1 MKTKYTISLIAA
13 VAVLTPLA
21 FGDFITSKEQ
31 EIFPTRS
38 IAADF
43 QPDPECLAAVQRG
56 EAHASDCEEAVETE
70 EAVESDNVQTVQ
82 AQKDEALQDETQ
94 VVEARK
100 DEAQKDETQVVEARK
115 DETQKDEEVAQTA
128 SSQNL
133 REPTSPEEFQDDVN
147 QVCTDEVG
155 ICHIQEE
162 EIQSIDNSVD
172 AAAED
177 VVVQEDTEEIAQSI
191 VAETSDQE
199 VAADEVTEEVK
210 EDDVA
215 EVAADEVTEEV
226 KEDNVAEVAVDEVEE
241 YADKD
246 TSNYDAKINELQ
258 QIACQQNEQIEVLT
272 SSISTLQNNM
282 QQSFM
287 MLMMSQMFGQNNSQP
302 SYERSFQGDFNQTGF
317 LQGLLYGQQ
326 IMSLSNIMN
335 PYQYSGLMGGS
346 QGTQNIYN
354 VTGDYYGSYNHLNN
368 RAQPMPYMN
377 NQVAPYSFQFGNN
390 SNSANSIEWMN
401 SGVAL

>member
-43 QPDPECLAAVQRG
+43 QPDPECLAAVKRG
-56 EAHASDCEEAVETE
+56 EADPSDCE

-82 AQKDEALQDETQ
+82 AQKDEAQE
-94 VVEARK
+94 
-100 DEAQKDETQVVEARK
+100 DEAQQG
-115 DETQKDEEVAQTA
+115 EEVAQTA
-128 SSQNL
+128 SFQNL
-133 REPTSPEEFQDDVN
+133 REPTSPEEFHDDVN

-199 VAADEVTEEVK
+199 VAADEVTEVAADEVTEEVKEEVK

-226 KEDNVAEVAVDEVEE
+226 KEEVKEETEKEEDDEVEE

-246 TSNYDAKINELQ
+246 TSDYDARINELQ
-258 QIACQQNEQIEVLT
+258 QIACQQNEQIDVLT

-302 SYERSFQGDFNQTGF
+302 SYERSFQGAFNQTGF
-317 LQGLLYGQQ
+317 LQGLMYGQQ